1 MTDTWVPV
9 ARRDTNPLANNA
21 TDAVQT
27 IGWDGRNLI
36 EGEVCGV
43 SVTVNASNGAG
54 HSVRVRLY
62 TENALTNLM
71 YDTTID
77 LSAGTSGT
85 DTLAMPIPLFAQ
97 KMEGTP
103 MSTVPSVHS
112 YTVTDIGGGG
122 AAGPPD
128 TRKTYSVLFFVRA
141 TT

>member
-9 ARRDTNPLANNA
+9 ARRDTLALANNA
-21 TDAVQT
+21 TTAVPQPT
-27 IGWDGRNLI
+27 VGWDGRNLT

-62 TENALTNLM
+62 TETALTNLM

-77 LSAGTSGT
+77 LSASTSGT

-103 MSTVPSVHS
+103 MSTVPSVHT

-122 AAGPPD
+122 A
-128 TRKTYSVLFFVRA
+128 KIYQVLFFVRA